1 MGFFSNDYELSIG
14 KNRISVKKI
23 KDGICVTKI
32 ADEQFSSDTLLIARI
47 RPFEAIVMHALKE
60 ARGESKWRLANVT
73 ISASDGEFAELE
85 ILFLENFLKEAGA
98 SRLTITS

>member
-14 KNRISVKKI
+14 KNRISVKNI

-60 ARGESKWRLANVT
+60 ARGNRNGGSQMLLFRHLTAN
-73 ISASDGEFAELE
+73 SPSWKFC
-85 ILFLENFLKEAGA
+85 F
-98 SRLTITS
+98 